1 MPNAGETKLLAVA
14 GECKDESFIK
24 KVDQFDESYRLV
36 EKNAILNWFDVTER
50 AGYCSLNTP
59 ISEIMGTLRGKI
71 FMLSMTKQLM
81 KQMKSKKSS
90 EEKKVGGFELNKDI
104 IQLIGGFSILRISAM
119 SGMVGI
125 EFTKEQLLEFNRKLN
140 KIRVPKK

>member
-1 MPNAGETKLLAVA
+1 
-14 GECKDESFIK
+14 
-24 KVDQFDESYRLV
+24 
-36 EKNAILNWFDVTER
+36 
-50 AGYCSLNTP
+50 
-59 ISEIMGTLRGKI
+59 MGTLRGKI
-71 FMLSMTKQLM
+71 FMLYMTIQLM

-104 IQLIGGFSILRISAM
+104 IQLIGSFSILRISSM

-140 KIRVPKK
+140 KIRISKK

>member
-1 MPNAGETKLLAVA
+1 
-14 GECKDESFIK
+14 
-24 KVDQFDESYRLV
+24 
-36 EKNAILNWFDVTER
+36 
-50 AGYCSLNTP
+50 
-59 ISEIMGTLRGKI
+59 MGTLRGKI

-90 EEKKVGGFELNKDI
+90 KEKKVGGFELNKDI
-104 IQLIGGFSILRISAM
+104 IQLIGSFSILRISSM

-140 KIRVPKK
+140 KIRVSKK